1 MKFQRM
7 SLETCENAT
16 GIVVVIDVLR
26 AFSTAAYSFASG
38 ARSIIL
44 VSNVE
49 DAFLLKKQFPHAFL
63 MGEVNGLPIKGFD
76 YGNSPTELVRQNLVG
91 QQLIQRTS
99 AGTQGITRSV
109 NAHTLLASSFC
120 CAKATA
126 EFITQLPDE
135 NVTFVITGK
144 RPNGWGD
151 EDDACADYI
160 ENLIMGKNPDTE
172 TYIQRVR
179 ESTAGKIFINESEPD
194 FPASDLEYCL
204 AIDKFNFVMQV
215 ERENGLYAMKPVTV

>member
-26 AFSTAAYSFASG
+26 AFSTTAYSFASG
-38 ARSIIL
+38 ASSIIL

-49 DAFLLKKQFPHAFL
+49 DAFLLKRQFPYALL

-76 YGNSPTELVRQNLVG
+76 YSNSPTELVKQNLAG

-99 AGTQGITRSV
+99 AGTQGVTRSV
-109 NAHTLLASSFC
+109 NAHVLLASSFC

-126 EFITQLPDE
+126 EFITQLPRED
-135 NVTFVITGK
+135 VTFVITGK
-144 RPNGWGD
+144 RPHDLGD

-160 ENLIMGKNPDTE
+160 ENLIMGKNPDIE

-179 ESTAGKIFINESEPD
+179 ESMGGKKFINENEPG
-194 FPASDLEYCL
+194 FPPSDLEYC
-204 AIDKFNFVMQV
+204 AAVDKFNFAMRV
-215 ERENGLYAMKPVTV
+215 ERENGLYVMKPVKV